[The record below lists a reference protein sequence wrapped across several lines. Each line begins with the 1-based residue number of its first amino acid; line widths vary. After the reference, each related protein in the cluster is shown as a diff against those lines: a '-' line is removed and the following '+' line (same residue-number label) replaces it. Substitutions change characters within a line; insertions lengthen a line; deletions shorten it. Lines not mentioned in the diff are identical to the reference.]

1 MIRKVSLKQKVTD
14 KVDEVRL
21 RRPFVDH
28 VIRMVQHYGAVKG
41 NLQAGAVTYFAFLSF
56 FPILA
61 LAFAVIG
68 WVANV
73 YPKAQKNLVDAINE
87 VLPNLVGPD
96 PGQVQLSSIQDAAGA
111 AAGIGLVAVLYSGL
125 GWLSSLREA
134 LTVVFEETKDEAP
147 GFLTGKL
154 RDLTVMVTIGVV
166 LILSVVVSAVVTSLS
181 DHVLDW
187 LGLGSGF
194 GWLLNL
200 LGIAVGLLANMVL
213 FFLFFKLLADPPL
226 PARSMWSGAL
236 LGAVLFEV
244 LKQAS
249 RFLLQATVRES
260 GLPGVRHR
268 ADPGRLDQLLLPGR
282 HVRRGLGVHVAR
294 GSRDPRSRGGR
305 GGCPDRCHQGRPE
318 EDPRSRGPVRQGR
331 PGQGV
336 RAWQPVGARRGRRA
350 EEEVMRLERRHAFLL
365 IGVAVWNFVIWATFA
380 KNLYAAHAD
389 GEDRPTGYW
398 VAHTILIIVNI
409 ILGAVLGRLG
419 LKILKHR

>member
-1 MIRKVSLKQKVTD
+1 MIRRVSVKQKVTD
-14 KVDEVRL
+14 TVDDVRR
-21 RRPFVDH
+21 RRPSVDH

-73 YPKAQKNLVDAINE
+73 YPEAQANLIDAINQ

-134 LTVVFEETKDEAP
+134 LTVVFEETKDEVP
-147 GFLTGKL
+147 GFLAGKL
-154 RDLTVMVTIGVV
+154 RDLIVMATIGVV

-181 DHVLDW
+181 DQVLDRV
-187 LGLGSGF
+187 GLGGGL

-213 FFLFFKLLADPPL
+213 FFLFFRLLADPPL
-226 PARSMWSGAL
+226 PSRSMWSGAL

-249 RFLLQATVRES
+249 RFLLQATASSPAFQAFGIALILVVWINYVSRVVMYAAAWAYTSPEARQIRDRVEAEEAARIAATRVDLKKAPEAETDKGALVKAFALG
-260 GLPGVRHR
+260 GLS
-268 ADPGRLDQLLLPGR
+268 A
-282 HVRRGLGVHVAR
+282 LGVVAALR
-294 GSRDPRSRGGR
+294 
-305 GGCPDRCHQGRPE
+305 
-318 EDPRSRGPVRQGR
+318 
-331 PGQGV
+331 
-336 RAWQPVGARRGRRA
+336 
-350 EEEVMRLERRHAFLL
+350 
-365 IGVAVWNFVIWATFA
+365 
-380 KNLYAAHAD
+380 K
-389 GEDRPTGYW
+389 
-398 VAHTILIIVNI
+398 
-409 ILGAVLGRLG
+409 
-419 LKILKHR
+419 K

>member
-1 MIRKVSLKQKVTD
+1 VNRTVSLKQKVTD
-14 KVDEVRL
+14 KVDEVRS

-28 VIRMVQHYGAVKG
+28 VIRVVQHYGAVKG

-73 YPKAQKNLVDAINE
+73 YPKAQKNLIDAINE

-134 LTVVFEETKDEAP
+134 LTVVFEETKDEVP

-154 RDLTVMVTIGVV
+154 RDLMVMVTIGVV

-181 DHVLDW
+181 GKILDW
-187 LGLGSGF
+187 LELGSGL
-194 GWLLNL
+194 GWLINL
-200 LGIAVGLLANMVL
+200 LGIAIGLLANMVL

-249 RFLLQATVRES
+249 RFLLQATASSPAFQAFGIALILVVWINYFSRVIIYAAAWAYTSPEAREIRDREEAEEAARIAATRVDLKKAPEAEVSSDKGALVRAFAL
-260 GLPGVRHR
+260 GGVS
-268 ADPGRLDQLLLPGR
+268 A
-282 HVRRGLGVHVAR
+282 LGV
-294 GSRDPRSRGGR
+294 
-305 GGCPDRCHQGRPE
+305 
-318 EDPRSRGPVRQGR
+318 
-331 PGQGV
+331 
-336 RAWQPVGARRGRRA
+336 
-350 EEEVMRLERRHAFLL
+350 
-365 IGVAVWNFVIWATFA
+365 VAVLWR
-380 KNLYAAHAD
+380 KS
-389 GEDRPTGYW
+389 
-398 VAHTILIIVNI
+398 
-409 ILGAVLGRLG
+409 
-419 LKILKHR
+419 